1 MATAALLTLA
11 TLTTLAILP
20 LSTRLAAGAVIG
32 DLVQVVG
39 RGSGNRAGI
48 IVAVAGLVAYDAD
61 VIYGC
66 STSLRQGVLHG
77 HRRAR
82 PHIQCVIHLA
92 QGVVQHE
99 AEATVAAATAT
110 LLHLRGIHHTAAATA
125 RLHRRA
131 ATAIASTALLLLATT
146 ATELAHHGRVDRRR
160 HTPIVPAA
168 EGDRSMCLQ
177 RCTRCSRD
185 RGGLIR
191 REIAVTTTTLLTVG
205 LTCVALATL
214 ATLATAEA
222 VPLVVFGHSLI
233 RPLTFWPPRWLHY
246 GLRASASAQQPPTY

>member
-1 MATAALLTLA
+1 VLTAALATLA

-20 LSTRLAAGAVIG
+20 LPTRLAAGAVIG

-48 IVAVAGLVAYDAD
+48 VVAVAGLVAYDAD

-66 STSLRQGVLHG
+66 TTSLRQSVLHW

-82 PHIQCVIHLA
+82 AHTQAVIHLA

-99 AEATVAAATAT
+99 AEATVAAASAS
-110 LLHLRGIHHTAAATA
+110 LCLRRIHDTAAATA
-125 RLHRRA
+125 CLHRRT
-131 ATAIASTALLLLATT
+131 ATTIASTALLLLATT
-146 ATELAHHGRVDRRR
+146 AAELAHHGRVDRRR

-177 RCTRCSRD
+177 RCARCSRD

-191 REIAVTTTTLLTVG
+191 RKVAVATTTLLTVG
-205 LTCVALATL
+205 LTRVALAALATL
-214 ATLATAEA
+214 AAAEA

-246 GLRASASAQQPPTY
+246 GLHVSASAQQPPTY